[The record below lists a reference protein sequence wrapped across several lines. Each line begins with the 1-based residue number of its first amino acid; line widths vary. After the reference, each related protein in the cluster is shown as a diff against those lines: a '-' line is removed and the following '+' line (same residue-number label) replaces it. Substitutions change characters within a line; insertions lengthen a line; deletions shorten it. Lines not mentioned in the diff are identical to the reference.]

1 MRVEEEFA
9 RQGRGRKGTLSG
21 GYSMCEHVE
30 MRKSMARLWLPW
42 RGENKTRLG
51 RYIDAGPAKEP
62 GVHSGDVRWPK
73 RFQAENEVTRFGFLD
88 RWLFG

>member
-1 MRVEEEFA
+1 
-9 RQGRGRKGTLSG
+9 
-21 GYSMCEHVE
+21 MCEHVE
-30 MRKSMARLWLPW
+30 MRKSMACLQLPW
-42 RGENKTRLG
+42 RGERKIRLG
-51 RYIDAGPAKEP
+51 RYINAGPTKAP